1 VTKHKDFISYHH
13 ANDQWYKNELEK
25 MNDVFDIFV
34 NRSVSLGDIDDE
46 EEPQKIREII
56 RDEYLRDTSVLILL
70 VGTETKNRKHV
81 DWELYSSMRDS
92 PRNGKSGVF
101 VINLP
106 TTGTKY
112 IRASHGENEKNE
124 FHPNITEWI
133 TINDRTTYKERYPYM
148 PERIID
154 NLMNEKSYISIVN
167 WDQIHNNPENLRKMI
182 ELTFQDKDK
191 CEYVFSTPM
200 RMRNG

>member
-1 VTKHKDFISYHH
+1 MTKHKVFISYHH

-34 NRSVSLGDIDDE
+34 NRSVSLGDIDEE

-92 PRNGKSGVF
+92 PRNGKSGIF
-101 VINLP
+101 IINLP
-106 TTGTKY
+106 STGTNN

-133 TINDRTTYKERYPYM
+133 TINDRTTYKEIYPYM
-148 PERIID
+148 PERVID
-154 NLMNEKSYISIVN
+154 NLMSEKSYISIVN
-167 WDQIHNNPENLRKMI
+167 WGNDSNLLIVFYVQIMPDDFVMQLHR
-182 ELTFQDKDK
+182 F
-191 CEYVFSTPM
+191 
-200 RMRNG
+200 

>member
-1 VTKHKDFISYHH
+1 VTKHKVFISYHH

-34 NRSVSLGDIDDE
+34 NRSVSLGDIDEE

-92 PRNGKSGVF
+92 PRNGKSGIF
-101 VINLP
+101 IINLP
-106 TTGTKY
+106 STGTNN

-133 TINDRTTYKERYPYM
+133 TINDRTTYKEIYPYM
-148 PERIID
+148 PERVID
-154 NLMNEKSYISIVN
+154 NLMSEKSYISIVN

-182 ELTFQDKDK
+182 ELRKVRISG
-191 CEYVFSTPM
+191 EILL
-200 RMRNG
+200 G

>member
-1 VTKHKDFISYHH
+1 
-13 ANDQWYKNELEK
+13 

-34 NRSVSLGDIDDE
+34 NRSVSLGDIDEE

-56 RDEYLRDTSVLILL
+56 RDEYLRDTSALILL

-106 TTGTKY
+106 STGTKY

-133 TINDRTTYKERYPYM
+133 TINDRTTYKEIYPYM
-148 PERIID
+148 PERVID
-154 NLMNEKSYISIVN
+154 NLMSEKSYISIVN

-182 ELTFQDKDK
+182 ELTYQDKDK

>member
-1 VTKHKDFISYHH
+1 
-13 ANDQWYKNELEK
+13 

-34 NRSVSLGDIDDE
+34 NRSVSLGDIDEE

-92 PRNGKSGVF
+92 PRNGKSGIF
-101 VINLP
+101 IINLP
-106 TTGTKY
+106 STGTNN

-133 TINDRTTYKERYPYM
+133 TINDRTTYKEIYPYM
-148 PERIID
+148 PERVID
-154 NLMNEKSYISIVN
+154 NLMSEKSYISIVN

-182 ELTFQDKDK
+182 ELTYQDKDK

>member
-1 VTKHKDFISYHH
+1 MTKHKVFISYHH

-34 NRSVSLGDIDDE
+34 NRSVSLGDIDEE

-56 RDEYLRDTSVLILL
+56 RDEYLRDTSALILL

-92 PRNGKSGVF
+92 PRNGKSGIF
-101 VINLP
+101 IINLP
-106 TTGTKY
+106 STGTNN

-133 TINDRTTYKERYPYM
+133 TINDRTTYKEIYPYM
-148 PERIID
+148 PERVID
-154 NLMNEKSYISIVN
+154 NLMSEKSYISIVN

-182 ELTFQDKDK
+182 EFTYQDKDK
-191 CEYVFSTPM
+191 CEYV
-200 RMRNG
+200 

>member
-1 VTKHKDFISYHH
+1 MTKHKVFISYHH

-34 NRSVSLGDIDDE
+34 NRSVSLGDIDEE

-56 RDEYLRDTSVLILL
+56 RDEYLRDTSALILL

-92 PRNGKSGVF
+92 PRNGKSGIF
-101 VINLP
+101 IINLP
-106 TTGTKY
+106 STGTNN

-133 TINDRTTYKERYPYM
+133 TINDRTTYKEIYPYM
-148 PERIID
+148 PERVID
-154 NLMNEKSYISIVN
+154 NLMSEKSYISIVN

-182 ELTFQDKDK
+182 ELTYQDKDK
-191 CEYVFSTPM
+191 CEYVFSVMLPTY
-200 RMRNG
+200 

>member
-1 VTKHKDFISYHH
+1 MTKHKVFISYHH

-34 NRSVSLGDIDDE
+34 NRSVSLGDIDEE

-92 PRNGKSGVF
+92 PRNGKSGVSTAQAAE
-101 VINLP
+101 P
-106 TTGTKY
+106 T
-112 IRASHGENEKNE
+112 
-124 FHPNITEWI
+124 
-133 TINDRTTYKERYPYM
+133 
-148 PERIID
+148 
-154 NLMNEKSYISIVN
+154 
-167 WDQIHNNPENLRKMI
+167 
-182 ELTFQDKDK
+182 
-191 CEYVFSTPM
+191 EYVDAYHALTAAS
-200 RMRNG
+200 R

>member
-1 VTKHKDFISYHH
+1 MTKHKVFISYHH

-34 NRSVSLGDIDDE
+34 NRSVSLGDIDEE

-56 RDEYLRDTSVLILL
+56 RDEYLRDTSALILL

-92 PRNGKSGVF
+92 PRNGKSGIF
-101 VINLP
+101 IINLP
-106 TTGTKY
+106 STGTNN

-133 TINDRTTYKERYPYM
+133 TINDRTTYKEIYPYM
-148 PERIID
+148 PERVID
-154 NLMNEKSYISIVN
+154 NLMSEKSYISIVN

-182 ELTFQDKDK
+182 ELTYQDKDK
-191 CEYVFSTPM
+191 SEYVFSTPM

>member
-1 VTKHKDFISYHH
+1 VTKHKVFISYHH

-34 NRSVSLGDIDDE
+34 NRSVSLGDIDEE

-92 PRNGKSGVF
+92 PRNGKSGIF
-101 VINLP
+101 IINLP
-106 TTGTKY
+106 STGTNN

-133 TINDRTTYKERYPYM
+133 TINDRTTYKEIYPYM
-148 PERIID
+148 PERVID
-154 NLMNEKSYISIVN
+154 NLMSEKSYISIVN

-182 ELTFQDKDK
+182 ELTYQDKDK
-191 CEYVFSTPM
+191 CEYVFYP
-200 RMRNG
+200 NENA

>member
-1 VTKHKDFISYHH
+1 MTKHKVFISYHH

-34 NRSVSLGDIDDE
+34 NRSVSLGDIDEE

-56 RDEYLRDTSVLILL
+56 RDEYLRDTSALILL

-92 PRNGKSGVF
+92 PRNGKSGIF
-101 VINLP
+101 IINLP
-106 TTGTKY
+106 STGTNN

-133 TINDRTTYKERYPYM
+133 TINDRTTYKEIYPYM
-148 PERIID
+148 PERVID
-154 NLMNEKSYISIVN
+154 NLMSEKSYISIVN

-182 ELTFQDKDK
+182 ELTYQDKDK
-191 CEYVFSTPM
+191 CEYVFFYP
-200 RMRNG
+200 NENA

>member
-1 VTKHKDFISYHH
+1 MTKHKVFISYHH

-34 NRSVSLGDIDDE
+34 NRSVSLGDIDEE

-56 RDEYLRDTSVLILL
+56 RDEYLRDTSALILL

-92 PRNGKSGVF
+92 PRNGKSGIF
-101 VINLP
+101 IINLP
-106 TTGTKY
+106 STGTNN

-133 TINDRTTYKERYPYM
+133 TINDRTTYKEIYPYM
-148 PERIID
+148 PERVID
-154 NLMNEKSYISIVN
+154 NLMSEKSYISIVN

-182 ELTFQDKDK
+182 ELTYQDKDK
-191 CEYVFSTPM
+191 CEYVFPTPM

>member
-1 VTKHKDFISYHH
+1 MTKHKVFISYHH

-34 NRSVSLGDIDDE
+34 NRSVSLGDIDEE

-56 RDEYLRDTSVLILL
+56 RDEYLRDTSALILL

-92 PRNGKSGVF
+92 PRNGKSGIF
-101 VINLP
+101 IINLP
-106 TTGTKY
+106 STGTNN

-133 TINDRTTYKERYPYM
+133 TINDRTTYKEIYPYM
-148 PERIID
+148 PERVID
-154 NLMNEKSYISIVN
+154 NLMSEKSYISIVN

-182 ELTFQDKDK
+182 ELTYQDKDK
-191 CEYVFSTPM
+191 CEYVFLPQ
-200 RMRNG
+200 

>member
-1 VTKHKDFISYHH
+1 MTKHKVFISYHH

-25 MNDVFDIFV
+25 MNDIFDIFV

-56 RDEYLRDTSVLILL
+56 RDKYLRDTSVLILL

-92 PRNGKSGVF
+92 PKNGKSGVF

-106 TTGTKY
+106 STGTTLGPVMVKM
-112 IRASHGENEKNE
+112 K
-124 FHPNITEWI
+124 
-133 TINDRTTYKERYPYM
+133 K
-148 PERIID
+148 
-154 NLMNEKSYISIVN
+154 MNFILI
-167 WDQIHNNPENLRKMI
+167 
-182 ELTFQDKDK
+182 
-191 CEYVFSTPM
+191 
-200 RMRNG
+200 

>member
-1 VTKHKDFISYHH
+1 
-13 ANDQWYKNELEK
+13 

-34 NRSVSLGDIDDE
+34 NRSVSLGDIDEE

-56 RDEYLRDTSVLILL
+56 RDEYLRVTSALILL

-92 PRNGKSGVF
+92 PRNGKSGIF
-101 VINLP
+101 IINLP
-106 TTGTKY
+106 STGTNN

-124 FHPNITEWI
+124 FHPNITEWT
-133 TINDRTTYKERYPYM
+133 TINDRTTYKEIYPYM
-148 PERIID
+148 PERVID
-154 NLMNEKSYISIVN
+154 NLMSEKSYISIVN

-182 ELTFQDKDK
+182 ELTYQDKDK

>member
-1 VTKHKDFISYHH
+1 MTKHKVFISYHH

-34 NRSVSLGDIDDE
+34 NRSVSLGDIDEE

-56 RDEYLRDTSVLILL
+56 RDEYLRDTSALILL

-92 PRNGKSGVF
+92 PRNGKSGIF
-101 VINLP
+101 IINLP
-106 TTGTKY
+106 STGTNN

-133 TINDRTTYKERYPYM
+133 TINDRTTYKEIYPYM
-148 PERIID
+148 PERVID
-154 NLMNEKSYISIVN
+154 NLMSEKSYISIVN

-182 ELTFQDKDK
+182 ELTYQDKDK
-191 CEYVFSTPM
+191 PSVS
-200 RMRNG
+200 G

>member
-1 VTKHKDFISYHH
+1 VTKHKVFISYHH

-34 NRSVSLGDIDDE
+34 NRSVSLGDIDEE

-56 RDEYLRDTSVLILL
+56 RDEYLRDTSALILL

-92 PRNGKSGVF
+92 PRNGKSGIF
-101 VINLP
+101 IINLP
-106 TTGTKY
+106 STGTNN

-133 TINDRTTYKERYPYM
+133 TINDRTTYKEIYPYM
-148 PERIID
+148 PERVID
-154 NLMNEKSYISIVN
+154 NLMSEKSYISIVN

-182 ELTFQDKDK
+182 ELTYQDKDK
-191 CEYVFSTPM
+191 CEYVFYP
-200 RMRNG
+200 NENA

>member
-1 VTKHKDFISYHH
+1 MTKHKVFISYHH

-34 NRSVSLGDIDDE
+34 NRSVSLGDIDEE

-56 RDEYLRDTSVLILL
+56 RDEYLRDTSALILL

-92 PRNGKSGVF
+92 PRNGKSGIF
-101 VINLP
+101 IINLP
-106 TTGTKY
+106 STGTNN

-133 TINDRTTYKERYPYM
+133 TINDRTTYKEIYPYM
-148 PERIID
+148 PERVID
-154 NLMNEKSYISIVN
+154 NLMSEKSYISIVN

-182 ELTFQDKDK
+182 ELTYQDKDK
-191 CEYVFSTPM
+191 CEYVFS
-200 RMRNG
+200 

>member
-1 VTKHKDFISYHH
+1 MTKHKVFISYHH

-25 MNDVFDIFV
+25 MNNIFDVFV

-56 RDEYLRDTSVLILL
+56 MDEYLRDTSVLILL

-106 TTGTKY
+106 STGTNY
-112 IRASHGENEKNE
+112 IRASHGEDEKNE

-133 TINDRTTYKERYPYM
+133 TINDRSTYKERYPYM

-154 NLMNEKSYISIVN
+154 NLMSEKSYISIVN

-182 ELTFQDKDK
+182 ELTFRDKDK

>member
-1 VTKHKDFISYHH
+1 MTKHKVFISYHH

-34 NRSVSLGDIDDE
+34 NRSVSLGDIDEE

-56 RDEYLRDTSVLILL
+56 RDEYLRDTSALILL

-92 PRNGKSGVF
+92 PRNGKSGIF
-101 VINLP
+101 IINLP
-106 TTGTKY
+106 STGTNN

-133 TINDRTTYKERYPYM
+133 TINDRTTYKEIYPYM
-148 PERIID
+148 PERVID
-154 NLMNEKSYISIVN
+154 NLMSEKSYISIVN

-182 ELTFQDKDK
+182 ELTYQDKDK
-191 CEYVFSTPM
+191 CEYVFSVMTPTY
-200 RMRNG
+200 